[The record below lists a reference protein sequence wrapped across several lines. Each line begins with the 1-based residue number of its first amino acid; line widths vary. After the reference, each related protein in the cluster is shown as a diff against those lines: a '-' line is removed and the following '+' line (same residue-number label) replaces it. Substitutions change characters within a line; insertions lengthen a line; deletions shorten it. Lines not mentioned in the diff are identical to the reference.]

1 MKIPGQYLPVM
12 PYLIVKD
19 AKKFMDFVKEV
30 FNATEQLVAPADD
43 GKIMHG
49 IKNSLC
55 CHYVCRCIR

>member
-1 MKIPGQYLPVM
+1 M
-12 PYLIVKD
+12 P
-19 AKKFMDFVKEV
+19 KKFMDFVKEV
-30 FNATEQLVAPADD
+30 FNAAEQLVAPAGD